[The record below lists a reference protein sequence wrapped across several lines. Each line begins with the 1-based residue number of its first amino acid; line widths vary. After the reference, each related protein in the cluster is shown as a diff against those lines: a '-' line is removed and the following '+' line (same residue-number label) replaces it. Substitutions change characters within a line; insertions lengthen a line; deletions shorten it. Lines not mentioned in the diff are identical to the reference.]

1 MDHGIVSDIALC
13 IIAAWLA
20 GVLCQMIR
28 QPLLIAYLIAGFVI
42 GPHGFRFVTDPD
54 SIRTIS
60 EIGLA
65 LLLFMIGLEMDLKKM
80 LGAGRVITVTALAQI
95 TGCVAIGWIFFGLLG
110 PAAGWLEALY
120 LAVALAMSSTV
131 IIIKLLH
138 DKHELETLAGRVTL
152 GILVLQDVFVI
163 LFLAIQP
170 NLKDPALGPLALAF
184 GKVLLLVGAAYVASR
199 FVLPRVFRRIAR
211 QPELVLVG
219 ALSWCF
225 AMSGFAAYLE
235 LSREMGA
242 LIAGVML
249 STFPYT
255 LDVVAKVTNIRD
267 FFVTLF
273 FVALGMII
281 PMPTWDYLFW
291 MLVFGAVLVA
301 SRLVTVVP
309 ALMSMRQGHRMS
321 LVPAINLSQLS
332 ELSLVLLAIGKAS
345 GDVSEKSVSI
355 AAFAFAFLAVTST
368 YGILKSDAIVRW
380 FSPWLTKLGLPDLP
394 GGPADAH
401 PAGNPRT
408 IFLLGF
414 FTTASSL
421 LEEIARDRPALLPR
435 LKVIDFN
442 PEVIARLRARD
453 IATVYGDIS
462 QRDVLEHAG
471 AGHAETI
478 VCTLPDSVLRGTSNR
493 KLLRQLRE
501 LNPGARII
509 VHADRIADVAA
520 FYDEGASYVMTP
532 RLLEARDLLGVL
544 DAAGHD
550 LDAEV
555 RREQKEWLEERREVV
570 P

>member
-1 MDHGIVSDIALC
+1 VNHGIVSDIALC

-20 GVLCQMIR
+20 GVLCQMAR
-28 QPLLIAYLIAGFVI
+28 QPLLIAYLIAGFAI
-42 GPHGFRFVTDPD
+42 GPHGFRFVTDPE

-80 LGAGRVITVTALAQI
+80 LGAGRVITVAALAQI
-95 TGCVAIGWIFFGLLG
+95 TGCVAIGWLFFGLLG
-110 PAAGWLEALY
+110 PVAGWLEALY

-138 DKHELETLAGRVTL
+138 DKRELGTLAGRVTL

-170 NLKDPALGPLALAF
+170 NLKDPASGPLALAL
-184 GKVLLLVGAAYVASR
+184 GKVVLLVGAAYVASR
-199 FVLPRVFRRIAR
+199 FVLPPVFRRIAR

-225 AMSGFAAYLE
+225 AMSGFAARLE

-281 PMPTWDYLFW
+281 PLPTWDYLFW
-291 MLVFGAVLVA
+291 MLVCGAVLVA
-301 SRLVTVVP
+301 GRLLTVFP
-309 ALMSMRQGHRMS
+309 ALFRMRQGHRMS
-321 LVPAINLSQLS
+321 LVPAIHLSQLS
-332 ELSLVLLAIGKAS
+332 ELSLVLLAIGRAS

-355 AAFAFAFLAVTST
+355 AAFTFAFLAVTST
-368 YGILKSDAIVRW
+368 YGILQSDTIVRRV
-380 FSPWLTKLGLPDLP
+380 SPWLAKLGLPDLP
-394 GGPADAH
+394 GGHADAR
-401 PAGNPRT
+401 PGENPGT

-414 FTTASSL
+414 FETASSL

-442 PEVIARLRARD
+442 PEVIAKLRARGID
-453 IATVYGDIS
+453 AVYGDIS

-471 AGHAETI
+471 AGHAETL

-509 VHADRIADVAA
+509 VHAGRIADVATC
-520 FYDEGASYVMTP
+520 YDEGASYVMTP
-532 RLLEARDLLGVL
+532 RLLEASDLLGLL
-544 DAAGHD
+544 DAAEHD

-555 RREQKEWLEERREVV
+555 RRARRDSLGDRREVV